1 VPVLV
6 AVSPLA
12 HLPLQVGSGA
22 HGAGS
27 GLPGSVQII
36 GAPSLWE
43 VDLERGKRHIVS
55 KTRQSTGNVTWCLS
69 LSRGGGQDC
78 TSKGDREDTNLKK
91 TSDISRLTVVTKY
104 GL

>member
-1 VPVLV
+1 MPVLV

-36 GAPSLWE
+36 GAPSLRE
-43 VDLERGKRHIVS
+43 GDEERGKKHS
-55 KTRQSTGNVTWCLS
+55 
-69 LSRGGGQDC
+69 
-78 TSKGDREDTNLKK
+78 
-91 TSDISRLTVVTKY
+91 
-104 GL
+104 